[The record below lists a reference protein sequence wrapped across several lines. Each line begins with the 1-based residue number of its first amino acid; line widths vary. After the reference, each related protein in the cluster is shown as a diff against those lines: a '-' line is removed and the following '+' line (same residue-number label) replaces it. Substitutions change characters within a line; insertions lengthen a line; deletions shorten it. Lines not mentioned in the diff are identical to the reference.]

1 MVIIRAW
8 AAAPYNKYT
17 KMKPDDVPGCPADAE
32 SMSAEPPG
40 RDGPPR
46 DDDTDENLI
55 VGYASIEGKCQDTG
69 ARSEVPEGE
78 VRNAGEVLCDD
89 EVCRI
94 CCVRCL
100 YSFRELC
107 VCCYR
112 C

>member
-1 MVIIRAW
+1 M
-8 AAAPYNKYT
+8 YL
-17 KMKPDDVPGCPADAE
+17 DALP
-32 SMSAEPPG
+32 MQNQCLLNLLDAT
-40 RDGPPR
+40 DPPR
-46 DDDTDENLI
+46 DDDTNENLI
-55 VGYASIEGKCQDTG
+55 VGYASIEGECRDTG

-78 VRNAGEVLCDD
+78 VRNTGEVLCDD